1 MNDEETTGTTPSSD
15 GAHDPPAPAV
25 DPAPAPAVDPAPD
38 PGWPAP
44 TTADDAPNANLVAI
58 AVDDPMLAQ
67 EGLLAAMRLVRRGHL
82 ELEDAAIVVKEEGGR
97 IRIQETRDVRPAQG
111 AASGT
116 WLGMLATLF
125 VAPGALLVGAALG
138 AAAGG
143 IFAKLRDI
151 GLQDDQ
157 MKRLGEEL
165 GEGQAAVLLLVE
177 DAHLFHAIAE
187 ARRFH
192 GRVLESTCDPE
203 TVERLEEALALS
215 PWLMP

>member
-1 MNDEETTGTTPSSD
+1 MSEHEPPTGPPPAAD
-15 GAHDPPAPAV
+15 GADEPPDRDVVA
-25 DPAPAPAVDPAPD
+25 
-38 PGWPAP
+38 GWPAP
-44 TTADDAPNANLVAI
+44 EVDAGPPPANLVAI
-58 AVDDPMLAQ
+58 AVSDPLLAQ
-67 EGLLAAMRLVRRGHL
+67 EGLMAAMRLVRRGQL
-82 ELEDAAIVVKEEGGR
+82 QLEDAAIVIKEDSGR

-157 MKRLGEEL
+157 MKRLGEDLAE
-165 GEGQAAVLLLVE
+165 GEAALLLLVE
-177 DAHLFHAIAE
+177 DAHLFHAMAE

-192 GRVLESTCDPE
+192 GRVLESTCDAD
-203 TVERLEEALALS
+203 TVQRLAEALADS
-215 PWLMP
+215 PWLLPG